1 MNELYIMGGAL
12 VGLGVYVMY
21 HHRQIKFRDYVIGGI
36 VSGSIKIAELEGD
49 E

>member
-21 HHRQIKFRDYVIGGI
+21 LHRQIKFRDYVIGGI